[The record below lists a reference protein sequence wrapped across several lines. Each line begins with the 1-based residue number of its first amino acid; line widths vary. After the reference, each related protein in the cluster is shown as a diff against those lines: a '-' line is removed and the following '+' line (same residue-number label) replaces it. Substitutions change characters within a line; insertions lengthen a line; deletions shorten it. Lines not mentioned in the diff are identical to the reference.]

1 MMWESGAEGLIVEI
15 IQDKR
20 TIRFR
25 ILVERI
31 VIDKGFS

>member
-1 MMWESGAEGLIVEI
+1 MIWERGAEWFIVEI

-20 TIRFR
+20 TILFR